1 MPDKPNPFLP
11 VVQVAPL
18 GPLNAYPVYEYELDR
33 LAAGSPGSQLLAIAY
48 ALIAFAGALAVAIFG
63 TDIPSDRTYS
73 VFVIGAMVTGL
84 GGILCL
90 FLGLKGYQSN
100 KSLVAEIKLR
110 MPPPSV
116 PMPPTP

>member
-1 MPDKPNPFLP
+1 MP
-11 VVQVAPL
+11 
-18 GPLNAYPVYEYELDR
+18 
-33 LAAGSPGSQLLAIAY
+33 
-48 ALIAFAGALAVAIFG
+48 
-63 TDIPSDRTYS
+63 YS